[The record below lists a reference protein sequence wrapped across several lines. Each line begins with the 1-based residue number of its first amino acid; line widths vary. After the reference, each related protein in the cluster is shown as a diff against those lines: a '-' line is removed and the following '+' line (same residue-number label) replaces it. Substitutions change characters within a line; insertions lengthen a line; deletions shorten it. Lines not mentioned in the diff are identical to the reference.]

1 MNLRSAVPPK
11 KSFKKKSFRRVRDCF
26 EDRGPPESSSSELGF
41 LIRSRCPSVRV
52 LLREGGPSGVGRARL
67 SVGLRLFSLTH
78 TILST
83 LCDSVCSQG
92 SGGWVSQNWGCRAAV
107 RSLATIVAIL
117 GGHHSDKRKNWQIL
131 RGVGPHIFPFSAVV
145 GAGQVIARLL
155 PLFSSLP
162 SGCYPHPS
170 SARYASRRGAPFG
183 RLGAL
188 SRCLPPARSRR
199 SCLGRRGGSYRAV
212 RARWHRLLRFAS
224 PHWHGEVALGLRRH

>member
-1 MNLRSAVPPK
+1 M
-11 KSFKKKSFRRVRDCF
+11 
-26 EDRGPPESSSSELGF
+26 
-41 LIRSRCPSVRV
+41 IRSRCPSVRV

-83 LCDSVCSQG
+83 LERQCVLSRVGRVGLAELGLQSGCSFSCDDRRNPWWSPLRQVQEL
-92 SGGWVSQNWGCRAAV
+92 ADFA
-107 RSLATIVAIL
+107 RSRPT
-117 GGHHSDKRKNWQIL
+117 HFS
-131 RGVGPHIFPFSAVV
+131 FSAVV